1 MCFLVFVYIHAHF
14 CFVPIGE
21 NLTAQLT
28 GSQWGIGGKIWIPES
43 LLQADCIF
51 TKKQN
56 LRFTGVEEEYASLV
70 NMTLRPELSAS
81 HVAILAGHSPLH

>member
-1 MCFLVFVYIHAHF
+1 M
-14 CFVPIGE
+14 GR
-21 NLTAQLT
+21 
-28 GSQWGIGGKIWIPES
+28 GIGGKIRIPES

-51 TKKQN
+51 TKRQN

-70 NMTLRPELSAS
+70 NMTLRRELSAS